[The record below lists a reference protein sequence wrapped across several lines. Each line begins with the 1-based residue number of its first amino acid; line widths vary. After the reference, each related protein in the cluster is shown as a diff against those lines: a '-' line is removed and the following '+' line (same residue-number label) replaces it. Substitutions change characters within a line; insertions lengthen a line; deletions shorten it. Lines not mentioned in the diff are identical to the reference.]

1 MDGGGFNLQGSRIA
15 NAMDLSLEDAFV
27 ADVHDAEG
35 GQS

>member
-15 NAMDLSLEDAFV
+15 NVMDLSLEDAFV
-27 ADVHDAEG
+27 AHVHDAEG

>member
-1 MDGGGFNLQGSRIA
+1 MDGGGFDLQGVRLA

-27 ADVHDAEG
+27 AHVHATEG